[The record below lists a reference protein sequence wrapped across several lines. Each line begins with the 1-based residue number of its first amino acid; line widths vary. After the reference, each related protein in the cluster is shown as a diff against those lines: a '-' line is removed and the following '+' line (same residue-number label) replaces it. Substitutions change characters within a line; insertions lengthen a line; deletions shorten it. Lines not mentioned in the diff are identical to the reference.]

1 MTLTNKM
8 LRKFLENLPKSHM
21 VTVGIAF
28 FETLPLVAGCWP
40 FSAYSQMQ
48 EIEPPCLFDYNDSH
62 NAVPTQNRRLFGNSS
77 DDFRECHLFRR
88 LQKQKVSGRF
98 RGLTNPK
105 ITKKMKSLLL
115 LLIFTEV
122 LVEVRCFVRKILI
135 VFFCCS
141 ILQHIVHVL

>member
-62 NAVPTQNRRLFGNSS
+62 NAVPTQNRRLFGNLRMIFGNAICFEG
-77 DDFRECHLFRR
+77 FR
-88 LQKQKVSGRF
+88 S
-98 RGLTNPK
+98 
-105 ITKKMKSLLL
+105 KKYLEG
-115 LLIFTEV
+115 FED
-122 LVEVRCFVRKILI
+122 
-135 VFFCCS
+135 
-141 ILQHIVHVL
+141 